1 MSEETPKQGYI
12 VGPSPKASAVAA
24 SNAGWRMLK
33 GMNWQTPR
41 GDAIRLAPDGYAFP
55 DLSKKRVC
63 YFVPG
68 WESRRDAI
76 EIAYGLGLAQC
87 ETLTMTGEPVVL
99 DEAFVRKLAVRAAS

>member
-1 MSEETPKQGYI
+1 MSEGTIKQGYI
-12 VGPSPKASAVAA
+12 IGPTNRASATAA
-24 SNAGWRMLK
+24 SAAGWRMLK
-33 GMNWQTPR
+33 GMNWQTPK
-41 GDAIRLAPDGYAFP
+41 GEAIRLAPDGYAFP